1 MFTNIISAVGNFL
14 WSAPMPILLA
24 ATHFL
29 MTAKTGVIQK
39 KLPKAIKLSV
49 SRDDSSGGSISQ
61 FQALTTALASTI
73 GTGNIIGLG
82 TAIALGGAGAV
93 FWCWFAGVI
102 GMATKYAES
111 LLAVKYRVTT
121 ADGRTVG
128 GAMYILENR
137 LHMKFLAKM
146 FALCTALT
154 ALGVGCGVQI
164 NAISEV
170 ITGTAEGGDSYVVNI
185 FGLSLPLVPL
195 LVGVTAAVIVCVVI
209 FGGVRSISRVCEK
222 LVPTMAGLY
231 VAGCVVILVANC
243 DVLWES
249 VVLIVRSA
257 FSSTAAVGGL
267 AGYSVGAAM
276 RYGISRGLF
285 SNEAGMGSAPIVA
298 SAAKTKNPARQ
309 ALVSA
314 TGTFWDTVVLCLI
327 TGLVLV
333 SSILKN
339 GDITVTPYS
348 GGVLTLKAFSQIPY
362 LGKPLLMFG
371 IITFA
376 FSTILG
382 WSYYG
387 ESCSEYLF
395 GKRGVTVFRAVYA
408 AVLVVAPLVSLN
420 IIWSIADILNALMAM
435 PNLTA
440 LIILRNEVRDDTK
453 YYMAHLDDKSG

>member
-1 MFTNIISAVGNFL
+1 
-14 WSAPMPILLA
+14 MPILLV
-24 ATHFL
+24 ATHLL
-29 MTAKTGVIQK
+29 MTAKTGVIQRH
-39 KLPKAIKLSV
+39 LPKAIKLSV
-49 SRDDSSGGSISQ
+49 SRDDSSNGSISQ

-111 LLAVKYRVTT
+111 LLAVKYRVKTP
-121 ADGRTVG
+121 DGRTLG
-128 GAMYILENR
+128 GAMYILQNR
-137 LHMKFLAKM
+137 LHMKLFAKL

-154 ALGVGCGVQI
+154 SLGVGCGVQI

-170 ITGTAEGGDSYVVNI
+170 ITGTVENGENYTLNI
-185 FGLSLPLVPL
+185 FGISLPLIPL
-195 LVGVTAAVIVCVVI
+195 LVGVTAAVIVCIVI

-231 VAGCVVILVANC
+231 IAGCLVILTINH
-243 DVLWES
+243 DVLWDCA
-249 VVLIVRSA
+249 VLIVKSS
-257 FSSTAAVGGL
+257 FSSTAAAGGL
-267 AGYSVGAAM
+267 VGYSVGSAM

-285 SNEAGMGSAPIVA
+285 SNESGMGSAPIVA

-333 SSILKN
+333 SSIIKN
-339 GDITVTPYS
+339 DDITVTQYS

-362 LGKPLLMFG
+362 LGKTLLMFG
-371 IITFA
+371 ILTFA

-387 ESCSEYLF
+387 ESCCEYLF
-395 GKRGVTVFRAVYA
+395 GKHGVTVFRLIYV
-408 AVLVVAPLVSLN
+408 AVLVIAPLVPLH
-420 IIWSIADILNALMAM
+420 IVWDTADILNALMAV

-440 LIILRNEVRDDTK
+440 LILLRNEVRDDTR
-453 YYMAHLDDKSG
+453 YYMAHLDENSG